1 MKRKKI
7 LLPILIVIILIL
19 VLFTGCT
26 SLRYFP
32 VETLEPDVSWDF
44 ERVHLRGYI
53 AVPFCKARGHKFV
66 YDTESHENWEDYQYK
81 ISGEVYSPSSR
92 RFDAGLSTRDLE
104 HEVTYY
110 VRAVAYCYDFK
121 RPFKNFEEGHYTGG
135 EETFYI
141 NW

>member
-1 MKRKKI
+1 MDKKKI
-7 LLPILIVIILIL
+7 LLPILMVIILTL

-26 SLRYFP
+26 SLRNFP
-32 VETLEPDVSWDF
+32 VGTIKPDVSRFF
-44 ERVHLRGYI
+44 ERVHLRGI
-53 AVPFCKARGHKFV
+53 IGVPFCKARNHTFV

-81 ISGEVYSPSSR
+81 ILDTAAGPNQR
-92 RFDAGLSTRDLE
+92 RFNARLDTWELE
-104 HEVTYY
+104 HKVTYY

-121 RPFKNFEEGHYTGG
+121 RPFKIFEEGYYPGD

>member
-1 MKRKKI
+1 MKKKKK

-26 SLRYFP
+26 SLRHFP
-32 VETLEPDVSWDF
+32 ITTVEPDVSRDF
-44 ERVHLRGYI
+44 QRVHLRGI
-53 AVPFCKARGHKFV
+53 IGVPFCKARNHKFV
-66 YDTESHENWEDYQYK
+66 YDTESHENWGDYQYK
-81 ISGEVYSPSSR
+81 ISGEVYSNTSR
-92 RFDAGLSTRDLE
+92 IFTAALYTPDLE
-104 HEVTYY
+104 HKVTYY

-121 RPFKNFEEGHYTGG
+121 RPFKIFEEGHYSGD

>member
-1 MKRKKI
+1 M
-7 LLPILIVIILIL
+7 LS
-19 VLFTGCT
+19 GCT

-44 ERVHLRGYI
+44 ERVHLTGLI
-53 AVPFCKARGHKFV
+53 GVPFCKARNHTFV

-81 ISGEVYSPSSR
+81 ISCEGYSPSSR
-92 RFDAGLSTRDLE
+92 RFDEGLSTRVLE

-121 RPFKNFEEGHYTGG
+121 RPFKFFKEGYYTADK
-135 EETFYI
+135 ETFII